1 MLMSE
6 QDTTNPPGEPT
17 PPAQPA
23 EPVPPSPAPTPAQAA
38 PPPPVQAAPPPPA
51 VAWQTPAADAG
62 PAPGIEF
69 APHGARLVAYIV
81 DGIIIT
87 VVLTVITVIAFVVL
101 GAGIRFEPGTNQ
113 IDPDSISSGQW
124 LVFVILFLVASVIAL
139 LYFPFF
145 WVRSGQTPGMRP
157 FDLRVVRD
165 RDGAPIGWGTALLR
179 LVGLWVAGA
188 VFYLGYIWIFIDKR
202 HRGWQDLIAG
212 TVMIKR
218 P

>member
-1 MLMSE
+1 MSE
-6 QDTTNPPGEPT
+6 QDTTPPIEPT
-17 PPAQPA
+17 PPAQPT
-23 EPVPPSPAPTPAQAA
+23 EPVPPTAAPPPAPPAPAPIQAA
-38 PPPPVQAAPPPPA
+38 PPPAAAPA
-51 VAWQTPAADAG
+51 VQWQTPAADVG

-81 DGIIIT
+81 DGIIIS
-87 VVLTVITVIAFVVL
+87 VILTLMAIVAFVVL
-101 GAGIRFEPGTNQ
+101 GAGIEFEPGTTR

-124 LVFVILFLVASVIAL
+124 LVFGILFVVASLIAL
-139 LYFPFF
+139 LYFPYF
-145 WVRSGQTPGMRP
+145 WARGGQTPGMRL